1 MRPCVVAG
9 ALLLAAV
16 ASGCDS
22 SPTTPTPTPGACAY
36 QLSAPARSFNADGG
50 ATTITVATG
59 AQCSWSARADA
70 SWITIVSGVT
80 GTGPGAIGITVAS
93 NPEAGTREANITVA
107 DQSLRMSQEGRQPSA
122 CSYAFTSGSQR
133 VGSEGGTGVATV
145 TTEARCSW
153 TVTTSDSWLTVSPSE
168 GSGTANVTFTVAPW
182 TGTTERS
189 ATMRVMDQTLTVR
202 QDPPAPQNCEYS
214 VSPVEM
220 TLHWH
225 HTGGEVRLTT
235 RGGCPWT
242 VEAGEPW
249 ITVSGPTARD
259 GEGPVQFTTPVFTDE
274 TRRAAPIELRWP
286 TPTAGQN
293 VWITQ
298 EGCRYGLSE
307 TSRMFT
313 AAGGSGRIDVFG
325 DPFTPVCSLGC
336 PWTVLSQVSWI
347 RITSGSPGSGD
358 NPFSYEVQAN
368 GTGQTR
374 TGTMT
379 VMGRIVTITQLAQ

>member
-1 MRPCVVAG
+1 
-9 ALLLAAV
+9 
-16 ASGCDS
+16 
-22 SPTTPTPTPGACAY
+22 
-36 QLSAPARSFNADGG
+36 
-50 ATTITVATG
+50 
-59 AQCSWSARADA
+59 
-70 SWITIVSGVT
+70 
-80 GTGPGAIGITVAS
+80 
-93 NPEAGTREANITVA
+93 
-107 DQSLRMSQEGRQPSA
+107 
-122 CSYAFTSGSQR
+122 
-133 VGSEGGTGVATV
+133 
-145 TTEARCSW
+145 
-153 TVTTSDSWLTVSPSE
+153 
-168 GSGTANVTFTVAPW
+168 
-182 TGTTERS
+182 
-189 ATMRVMDQTLTVR
+189 
-202 QDPPAPQNCEYS
+202 
-214 VSPVEM
+214 M